1 MFPKSIRENKVFTYL
16 LLLSLGLFS
25 LVFAQ
30 NKSRKEYENEKKAL
44 LKKISDADA
53 ILKDTRNEIKA
64 SEGELRALNQQIY
77 TRQRYIN
84 NLQTE
89 INFLN
94 SDIISLNDMTFS
106 LQRDMDSLKA
116 EYSRMI
122 YITYKIKNSY
132 NTWTFLFTSENYNQL
147 MMRLH
152 YLKEF
157 NEARKT
163 QVIKINQLKDY
174 LEEKKLAIQAKHDK
188 KRRVLNDIEHEQ
200 YELSKI
206 KSNKNHVLS
215 NLTKREKEFL
225 KKRKKWKQEQKKLE
239 ILIKESIKL
248 EITKGQKAISKRF
261 ENKRHQLSW
270 PLTRCFVAR
279 KFGKQPH
286 PFLEK
291 IYVNNMGLGL
301 QTQKGSKVKAVFEG
315 KVTTVA
321 TIPGMHKVVM
331 IQHGEYFTV
340 YAKLRNTSVK
350 TGDTVIAKDV
360 IGEVY
365 TNTDGETEL
374 EFQIWKGKNR
384 LNPSKWLKK

>member
-1 MFPKSIRENKVFTYL
+1 MSQKDTRKNRLFTGLLFLSICIIPL
-16 LLLSLGLFS
+16 L
-25 LVFAQ
+25 FAQ
-30 NKSRKEYENEKKAL
+30 NKSRKQYEKEKKAL
-44 LKKISDADA
+44 LKKILDADV

-84 NLQTE
+84 NLQVE
-89 INFLN
+89 IDFLN
-94 SDIISLNDMTFS
+94 ADILSLNDMTLA

-116 EYSRMI
+116 EYSRMV
-122 YITYKIKNSY
+122 YATYKVNNSY

-163 QVIKINQLKDY
+163 QVIKINQLKEY
-174 LEEKKLAIQAKHDK
+174 LEGKKIVIQEKHDE
-188 KRRVLNDIEHEQ
+188 KRQVLNDIEDEQ
-200 YELSKI
+200 SILSNI
-206 KSNKNHVLS
+206 KNSKNRVLR

-225 KKRKKWKQEQKKLE
+225 KKRKKWKQEQEKLE
-239 ILIKESIKL
+239 ILIKESIKT
-248 EITKGQKAISKRF
+248 EITKGQRAISKRF
-261 ENKRHQLSW
+261 ESNQHQLSW

-301 QTQKGSKVKAVFEG
+301 QTQKGSKVKSVFEG

-340 YAKLRNTSVK
+340 YARLKNTTVK
-350 TGDTVIAKDV
+350 TGDTVLAKDV

-365 TNTDGETEL
+365 TNTEGETEL

-384 LNPSKWLKK
+384 LDPSKWLKK